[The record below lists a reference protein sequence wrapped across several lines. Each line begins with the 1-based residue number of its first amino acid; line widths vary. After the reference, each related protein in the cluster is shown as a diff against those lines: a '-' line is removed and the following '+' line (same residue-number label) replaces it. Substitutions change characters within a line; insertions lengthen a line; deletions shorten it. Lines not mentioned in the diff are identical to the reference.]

1 MGKEIEVFIVT
12 EKNDEASLKI
22 ELAEVQNTG
31 SPKVK
36 LKAWFQNNS
45 TGKIEFKSSVW
56 LKDGDNL
63 GEKTSNSSHN
73 NYKIDRIFK
82 SLKTGK

>member
-1 MGKEIEVFIVT
+1 M
-12 EKNDEASLKI
+12 
-22 ELAEVQNTG
+22 AEVQNTG
-31 SPKVK
+31 SSKVK

-56 LKDGDNL
+56 LKDGDHL
-63 GEKTSNSSHN
+63 GEKTNNSSHN